1 MPMEDIPYKITCTAS
16 SITLHWEAKCKTDFE
31 VKFQENTIKG
41 FTCIPTQEQ
50 MINIHDLKADTLYN
64 VKVFAIDEEGANHE
78 ILQVKIKTEVAQ
90 LSYLRDP
97 EHVATIDKREKPFK
111 YHLKPVHVQDD
122 DVYVRT
128 CYLICKDKPVLK
140 TTDEK
145 TLLILGATGTGKSTF
160 IDALFNYL
168 AGVSFRDNFRFT
180 IINKNNDEL
189 KREEDQ
195 SKSQTTSVVRY
206 TIPKTIGLKIE
217 YQLNIIDTPG
227 FNDTTDTDF
236 DKKIVAKVQDLFKH
250 KIKHLDAVLLVVPS
264 STSRLTDGQTYVFS
278 SIRKMFGKEI
288 EKNIF
293 IVITHYDGGEPICLP
308 VLQMANIP
316 CDNMFMFN
324 NSNLFSEIR
333 DSSANLIIWKNRID
347 NFIKLFESLE
357 RVKQTP
363 VATSA
368 EVMAARLRLEMQLTS
383 LEKTLSEQIQN
394 VANYKKDNK
403 VCTELKTKSQQDV
416 LTFEYETVESKVVH
430 KFTGKNSIN
439 CVNCENTCHENC
451 WVIADMLMRTCEAMV
466 SKKCVVCSGKCELDL
481 HRREKYIYK
490 LEHCRKRIN
499 GVDLLELVSNLKT
512 SFAAFV
518 ETIDEINK
526 LIDVL
531 KSKALFP
538 DVVSTDAYIENIV
551 EREQREKQPDFEIR
565 VKLLER
571 VVLHIKSGRSIHD
584 LSFDVLTKDI

>member
-1 MPMEDIPYKITCTAS
+1 MPMEDIPYVISCTAS
-16 SITLHWEAKCKTDFE
+16 SITLRWEAKCKTDFE
-31 VKFQENTIKG
+31 VKFQEDTIKG
-41 FTCIPTQEQ
+41 FTCIQTQEQ
-50 MINIHDLKADTLYN
+50 MIDIHDLKADTLYN
-64 VKVFAIDEEGANHE
+64 VKVFVIDEGGCNHE

-90 LSYLRDP
+90 LLYLRDP
-97 EHVATIDKREKPFK
+97 ENVATIDKREKPFK
-111 YHLKPVHVQDD
+111 YHLKPVDVQDD
-122 DVYVRT
+122 VNVRT
-128 CYLICKDKPVLK
+128 CYLIAKDKTALK

-145 TLLILGATGTGKSTF
+145 ILLILGATGTGKSTF

-168 AGVSFRDNFRFT
+168 AGVSFRDDFRFT
-180 IINKNNDEL
+180 IINKNNEEL

-206 TIPKTIGLKIE
+206 TIPKTVGLKIE
-217 YQLNIIDTPG
+217 YRLNIIDTPG

-250 KIKHLDAVLLVVPS
+250 KIKYLDAVLLVVPS

-316 CDNMFMFN
+316 CYNMFMFN
-324 NSNLFSEIR
+324 NSNLFSEIK
-333 DSSANLIIWKNRID
+333 DSSANLIIWKDRID
-347 NFIKLFESLE
+347 NFVKLFESLE
-357 RVKQTP
+357 RVKQTS
-363 VATSA
+363 VETSA
-368 EVMAARLRLEMQLTS
+368 EVMGARIQLEMQLTS
-383 LEKTLSEQIQN
+383 LEQTLSEQIQN
-394 VANYKKDNK
+394 VANYKKDK
-403 VCTELKTKSQQDV
+403 QVCTELKTKSQQDV

-430 KFTGKNSIN
+430 KFTGKKSIN

-451 WVIADMLMRTCEAMV
+451 WVIADNLMWTCEAMV
-466 SKKCVVCSGKCELDL
+466 RKKCVVCSGKCELDL

-499 GVDLLELVSNLKT
+499 GVVLLELVSNLKA
-512 SFAAFV
+512 SFTTFV
-518 ETIDEINK
+518 TTIDEINK

-538 DVVSTDAYIENIV
+538 DVVSTDAYIENII
-551 EREQREKQPDFEIR
+551 EREQREKQPDFEVR